1 MKKANLLAPLFGLA
15 LMATASVYADPDPNF
30 HIYLAFGQSNMEGQG
45 TIEEKDKTVD
55 PRFQMLSTIDNF
67 NGRKLGTWN
76 DAIPPLANKHG
87 GLGPTDYFGRTLV
100 EKLDPQIKVGV
111 VVVAIA
117 GCSIVAF
124 DSPLDQGY
132 MSTQAGWFK
141 DIVKDYG
148 DDPYQRLVE
157 MAKKAKEDGVIKGI
171 IFHQGETDEGDGDWP
186 GKVKKVY
193 DRLVKDIGLD
203 ENIPFFAGEVPYEGS
218 SKGTNNNIRKL
229 PQQSKNFYIVSAEGL
244 NDLDMMRIHFSSQG
258 YRDFGKR
265 YAEKVME
272 VLGDKLNP
280 VATSTPESSSAEPA
294 ASSSSGTPASSGDA
308 NSSSSAGPAD
318 GSSSSAQSPE
328 SSAPAEESSSSEG
341 SDAVR
346 AVQAKGVSIGK
357 MVVSQ
362 NAIVVPVNL
371 ARASRVNVSVYSVLG
386 KQVMSMDAM
395 FSAGENT
402 VNLDASKLPV
412 GNYLVSV
419 QAGSAR
425 STARIDIAR

>member
-1 MKKANLLAPLFGLA
+1 MKKVNLLGPLFGFA
-15 LMATASVYADPDPNF
+15 LMAAASVYADPDPNF

-45 TIEEKDKTVD
+45 TIETQDKTVD

-67 NGRKLGTWN
+67 NGRALGTWN
-76 DAIPPLANKHG
+76 EAIPPLANKHG

-100 EKLDPQIKVGV
+100 EKLDPQIRVGV

-124 DSPLDQGY
+124 DSPMDQGY
-132 MSTQAGWFK
+132 LNDQAGWFK

-148 DDPYQRLVE
+148 GDPYKRLVD

-193 DRLVKDIGLD
+193 DRLVKDVGLEED
-203 ENIPFFAGEVPYEGS
+203 IPFFAGEVPYQGS

-229 PQQSKNFYIVSAEGL
+229 PDQSKNFYLVSAEGL

-272 VLGDKLNP
+272 VLGDKLKP
-280 VATSTPESSSAEPA
+280 VAASTPESSDSP
-294 ASSSSGTPASSGDA
+294 ASSSSEASASSGA
-308 NSSSSAGPAD
+308 ESSSSAGPAD

-328 SSAPAEESSSSEG
+328 SSAVADATSSSEG
-341 SDAVR
+341 SEAIR
-346 AVQAKGVSIGK
+346 AVQAKGVAIGR
-357 MVVSQ
+357 
-362 NAIVVPVNL
+362 AIVSERAIQVPVNL
-371 ARASRVNVSVYSVLG
+371 DRASRVNVSVYSVLG

-402 VNLDASKLPV
+402 VNLESSKLPV
-412 GNYLVSV
+412 GNYLISV

-425 STARIDIAR
+425 SAVRIDIAR

>member
-1 MKKANLLAPLFGLA
+1 MKRMNLMGPLFGLA
-15 LMATASVYADPDPNF
+15 LAVSVFAAPDPNF

-45 TIEEKDKTVD
+45 TIESQDKTVD

-67 NGRKLGTWN
+67 NGRALGTWN

-124 DSPLDQGY
+124 DSPIDKSYLNQ
-132 MSTQAGWFK
+132 QADWFK

-148 DDPYQRLVE
+148 DDPYKRLVD

-171 IFHQGETDEGDGDWP
+171 IFHQGETDEGDSDWP
-186 GKVKKVY
+186 NKVKKVY
-193 DRLVKDIGLD
+193 DRLVSDIGLD
-203 ENIPFFAGEVPYEGS
+203 EDIPFFAGEVPYEGS

-229 PQQSKNFYIVSAEGL
+229 PNQSKNFYLVSAEGL
-244 NDLDMMRIHFSSQG
+244 NDLDFMRIHFSSQG

-280 VATSTPESSSAEPA
+280 VTTTP
-294 ASSSSGTPASSGDA
+294 SSSSVEE
-308 NSSSSAGPAD
+308 SSSSAV
-318 GSSSSAQSPE
+318 SPE
-328 SSAPAEESSSSEG
+328 SSASTMPSSSSSEVG
-341 SDAVR
+341 PASSTIAIDIVT
-346 AVQAKGVSIGK
+346 GVSSRIGK
-357 MVVSQ
+357 AVV
-362 NAIVVPVNL
+362 NAGRVTVPVRLNGGK
-371 ARASRVNVSVYSVLG
+371 AVAKVYSMLG
-386 KQVMSMDAM
+386 KEVLD
-395 FSAGENT
+395 FSHAYDGTSLGFN
-402 VNLDASKLPV
+402 ASSLPQ
-412 GNYLVSV
+412 GNYMLSV
-419 QAGSAR
+419 QVGSEH
-425 STARIDIAR
+425 SVQKVLVK

>member
-1 MKKANLLAPLFGLA
+1 MKVSRVVSLFFSLGLA
-15 LMATASVYADPDPNF
+15 VSAFAAPDPNF

-45 TIEEKDKTVD
+45 TIESQDKTVD

-111 VVVAIA
+111 VVVAVA
-117 GCSIVAF
+117 GCSIVLF
-124 DSPLDQGY
+124 DPPVSQSY
-132 MSTQAGWFK
+132 WNQQAGWFM

-148 DDPYQRLVE
+148 DDPYQRLVD

-171 IFHQGETDEGDGDWP
+171 IFHQGETDEGDSDWP
-186 GKVKKVY
+186 NKVKKVY

-203 ENIPFFAGEVPYEGS
+203 ANIPFFAGEVPYQGS

-229 PQQSKNFYIVSAEGL
+229 PQQSKNFYLVSAEGL

-272 VLGDKLNP
+272 VLGDDLKP
-280 VATSTPESSSAEPA
+280 VTTTPSSSSEAPASSSEAAPNSSAAESSSSVSGGD
-294 ASSSSGTPASSGDA
+294 ASSSSTAGIIIIGNAAPSMSVGRVSFAGDFV
-308 NSSSSAGPAD
+308 N
-318 GSSSSAQSPE
+318 
-328 SSAPAEESSSSEG
+328 
-341 SDAVR
+341 
-346 AVQAKGVSIGK
+346 
-357 MVVSQ
+357 
-362 NAIVVPVNL
+362 VPLSL
-371 ARASRVNVSVYSVLG
+371 ARAGVVNIRLYSVLG
-386 KQVMSMDAM
+386 NEVVNVNRVMSTGTGNVLI
-395 FSAGENT
+395 SKEN
-402 VNLDASKLPV
+402 VPSGV
-412 GNYLVSV
+412 YMMSV
-419 QAGSAR
+419 QMGSSR
-425 STARIDIAR
+425 ITKRIDLR

>member
-1 MKKANLLAPLFGLA
+1 MKVSRMVSLLCGVGLA
-15 LMATASVYADPDPNF
+15 CSSVFAAPAPNPNF

-45 TIEEKDKTVD
+45 TIESQDKTVD

-100 EKLDPQIKVGV
+100 KELDPQIKVGV

-124 DSPLDQGY
+124 DSPLDQSY

-148 DDPYQRLVE
+148 DDPYQRLVD

-171 IFHQGETDEGDGDWP
+171 IFHQGETDEGDSDWP
-186 GKVKKVY
+186 NKVKKVY

-203 ENIPFFAGEVPYEGS
+203 ENIPFFAGEVPYQGS
-218 SKGTNNNIRKL
+218 SKGTNNNIRQL
-229 PQQSKNFYIVSAEGL
+229 PSKSKNFYLVSAEGL

-272 VLGDKLNP
+272 VLGDDLKP
-280 VATSTPESSSAEPA
+280 VSTTP
-294 ASSSSGTPASSGDA
+294 SSSSETISTSSETV
-308 NSSSSAGPAD
+308 SSSSAAPASSATEP
-318 GSSSSAQSPE
+318 GSSATE
-328 SSAPAEESSSSEG
+328 
-341 SDAVR
+341 
-346 AVQAKGVSIGK
+346 
-357 MVVSQ
+357 
-362 NAIVVPVNL
+362 AIATPNISRSLSVGNVFSNGNMLQIPL
-371 ARASRVNVSVYSVLG
+371 TIARAGVVNIRLYSVLG
-386 KQVMSMDAM
+386 NEVANVYDLMY
-395 FSAGENT
+395 AG
-402 VNLDASKLPV
+402 SKNISISKKNIPAGIYML
-412 GNYLVSV
+412 SV
-419 QAGSAR
+419 QTGP
-425 STARIDIAR
+425 ARITKQIDLSR

>member
-1 MKKANLLAPLFGLA
+1 MKKVNLLAPLFGFA
-15 LMATASVYADPDPNF
+15 FMAAASVYADPDPNF

-45 TIEEKDKTVD
+45 TIESQDKTVD
-55 PRFQMLSTIDNF
+55 PRFQMLSAIDDF
-67 NGRKLGTWN
+67 NGRALGTWN

-100 EKLDPQIKVGV
+100 EKLDPQIRVGV

-124 DSPLDQGY
+124 DSPMDQGY
-132 MSTQAGWFK
+132 LNDQAGWFK

-148 DDPYQRLVE
+148 GDPYKRLVD

-171 IFHQGETDEGDGDWP
+171 IFHQGETDEGDSDWP
-186 GKVKKVY
+186 NKVKKVY
-193 DRLVKDIGLD
+193 DRLVTDIGLD
-203 ENIPFFAGEVPYEGS
+203 ADIPFFAGEVPYQGS

-229 PQQSKNFYIVSAEGL
+229 PEKSKNFYLVSAEGL

-272 VLGDKLNP
+272 VLGDKLKP
-280 VATSTPESSSAEPA
+280 VATSTPESSSAETLT
-294 ASSSSGTPASSGDA
+294 SSSSDAPASSGA
-308 NSSSSAGPAD
+308 ESSSSVGPAD
-318 GSSSSAQSPE
+318 GSSSSAKSPE
-328 SSAPAEESSSSEG
+328 SSAPAEATSSSEG
-341 SDAVR
+341 SDAIR

-362 NAIVVPVNL
+362 NVIVVPVNL
-371 ARASRVNVSVYSVLG
+371 DRASRVNVSVYSVLG

-402 VNLDASKLPV
+402 VNFDASKLPV
-412 GNYLVSV
+412 GNYLISV
-419 QAGSAR
+419 QASSAR

>member
-1 MKKANLLAPLFGLA
+1 MMKVSRVVSLFFSLGLA
-15 LMATASVYADPDPNF
+15 VSAFAAPDPNF

-45 TIEEKDKTVD
+45 TIESQDKTVD

-100 EKLDPQIKVGV
+100 KELDPQIKVGV

-124 DSPLDQGY
+124 DSPLDDGY

-148 DDPYQRLVE
+148 GDPYKRLVE

-186 GKVKKVY
+186 NKVKKVY

-203 ENIPFFAGEVPYEGS
+203 ANIPFFAGEVPYQGS

-229 PQQSKNFYIVSAEGL
+229 PQQSKNFYLVSAEGL

-272 VLGDKLNP
+272 VLGDDLKP
-280 VATSTPESSSAEPA
+280 VTTTPSSSSEAPASSSEAAPNSSAAESSSSVSGGD
-294 ASSSSGTPASSGDA
+294 ASSSSTAGIIIIGNAAPSMSVGRVSFAGDFV
-308 NSSSSAGPAD
+308 N
-318 GSSSSAQSPE
+318 
-328 SSAPAEESSSSEG
+328 
-341 SDAVR
+341 
-346 AVQAKGVSIGK
+346 
-357 MVVSQ
+357 
-362 NAIVVPVNL
+362 VPLSL
-371 ARASRVNVSVYSVLG
+371 ARAGVVNIRLYSVLG
-386 KQVMSMDAM
+386 NEVVNVNRVMSTGTGNVLI
-395 FSAGENT
+395 SKEN
-402 VNLDASKLPV
+402 VPSGV
-412 GNYLVSV
+412 YMMSV
-419 QAGSAR
+419 QMGSSR
-425 STARIDIAR
+425 ITKRIDLR

>member
-1 MKKANLLAPLFGLA
+1 MKKVNLLGPLFGFA
-15 LMATASVYADPDPNF
+15 LMAAASVYADPDPNF

-45 TIEEKDKTVD
+45 TIESQDKTVN

-76 DAIPPLANKHG
+76 EAIPPLANKHG

-100 EKLDPQIKVGV
+100 EKLDPQIRVGV

-124 DSPLDQGY
+124 DSPMDQGY
-132 MSTQAGWFK
+132 LNDQAGWFK

-148 DDPYQRLVE
+148 GDPYKRLVD

-171 IFHQGETDEGDGDWP
+171 IFHQGETDEGDSDWP
-186 GKVKKVY
+186 NKVKKVY
-193 DRLVKDIGLD
+193 DRLVKDVGLD
-203 ENIPFFAGEVPYEGS
+203 ENIPFFAGEVPYQGS

-229 PQQSKNFYIVSAEGL
+229 PNVSKNFYLVSAEGL

-272 VLGDKLNP
+272 VLGDKLKP
-280 VATSTPESSSAEPA
+280 VATTTPESSSAEPA
-294 ASSSSGTPASSGDA
+294 ASSSSGTPASFGA
-308 NSSSSAGPAD
+308 ENSSSSAGPAD
-318 GSSSSAQSPE
+318 GSSSSAVASAGSSSDSQGSS
-328 SSAPAEESSSSEG
+328 SSAPEAI
-341 SDAVR
+341 R
-346 AVQAKGVSIGK
+346 AVQAKGVAIGK

-371 ARASRVNVSVYSVLG
+371 DRASRVNVSVYSVLG

-402 VNLDASKLPV
+402 VNLETSKLPV

>member
-1 MKKANLLAPLFGLA
+1 MKKLNLLGPLFGLA

-111 VVVAIA
+111 VVVAVA
-117 GCSIVAF
+117 GCSIVLF
-124 DSPLDQGY
+124 DPPVSQSY
-132 MSTQAGWFK
+132 WSQQAGWFM

-148 DDPYQRLVE
+148 DDPYQRLVD

-171 IFHQGETDEGDGDWP
+171 IFHQGETDEGDSDWP
-186 GKVKKVY
+186 NKVKKVY
-193 DRLVKDIGLD
+193 DRLVKDVGLD
-203 ENIPFFAGEVPYEGS
+203 ENIPFFAGEVPYQGS

-229 PQQSKNFYIVSAEGL
+229 PNVSKNFYLVSAEGL

-272 VLGDKLNP
+272 VLGDKLKP
-280 VATSTPESSSAEPA
+280 VATSTPESSSDGPA
-294 ASSSSGTPASSGDA
+294 ASSSSGTPASSGA
-308 NSSSSAGPAD
+308 ESSSSAGPAD
-318 GSSSSAQSPE
+318 GSSSSAVA
-328 SSAPAEESSSSEG
+328 SAGSSSVGPGSSGG
-341 SDAVR
+341 SDAIR

-357 MVVSQ
+357 MAVSQ

-386 KQVMSMDAM
+386 KLVMGMDAM

-402 VNLDASKLPV
+402 VNLEASKLPV
-412 GNYLVSV
+412 GNYVISV

>member
-1 MKKANLLAPLFGLA
+1 MVSLLCGVGLA
-15 LMATASVYADPDPNF
+15 CSSVFAAPDPNF

-45 TIEEKDKTVD
+45 TIESQDKTVD

-100 EKLDPQIKVGV
+100 KELDPQIKVGV

-124 DSPLDQGY
+124 DSPLDQSY

-148 DDPYQRLVE
+148 NDPYQRLVE

-171 IFHQGETDEGDGDWP
+171 IFHQGETDEGDSDWP
-186 GKVKKVY
+186 NKVKKVY

-203 ENIPFFAGEVPYEGS
+203 ENIPFFAGEVPYQGS

-229 PQQSKNFYIVSAEGL
+229 PSKSKNFYLVSAEGL

-272 VLGDKLNP
+272 VLGDDLKP
-280 VATSTPESSSAEPA
+280 VSTTPSSSSEAVSSSSEVASSSSAAPTSSATAPSSSAE
-294 ASSSSGTPASSGDA
+294 TDA
-308 NSSSSAGPAD
+308 IATANTSRYLSVGNILSD
-318 GSSSSAQSPE
+318 GNTLQIPLT
-328 SSAPAEESSSSEG
+328 
-341 SDAVR
+341 
-346 AVQAKGVSIGK
+346 I
-357 MVVSQ
+357 
-362 NAIVVPVNL
+362 
-371 ARASRVNVSVYSVLG
+371 ARAGVVNIRLYSVLG
-386 KQVMSMDAM
+386 YEIANIYDLMY
-395 FSAGENT
+395 AG
-402 VNLDASKLPV
+402 SKNISISKKNIPAGIYML
-412 GNYLVSV
+412 SV
-419 QAGSAR
+419 QTGPS
-425 STARIDIAR
+425 RITKQIDLSR

>member
-1 MKKANLLAPLFGLA
+1 MMKVSRVVSLFFSLGLA
-15 LMATASVYADPDPNF
+15 VSAYAAPDPNF

-45 TIEEKDKTVD
+45 TIESQDKTVD

-124 DSPLDQGY
+124 DSPLDDGY

-148 DDPYQRLVE
+148 DDPYQRLVD

-171 IFHQGETDEGDGDWP
+171 IFHQGETDEGDSDWP
-186 GKVKKVY
+186 NKVKKVY
-193 DRLVKDIGLD
+193 DRLVKDVGLD
-203 ENIPFFAGEVPYEGS
+203 ANIPFFAGEVPYQGS

-229 PQQSKNFYIVSAEGL
+229 PNVSKNFYLVSAEGL

-272 VLGDKLNP
+272 VLGDDLKP
-280 VATSTPESSSAEPA
+280 VTTTPSSSSEAPASSSEAAPNSSAAESSSSVSGGD
-294 ASSSSGTPASSGDA
+294 ASSSSTAGIIIIGNAAPSMSVGRVSFAGDFV
-308 NSSSSAGPAD
+308 N
-318 GSSSSAQSPE
+318 
-328 SSAPAEESSSSEG
+328 
-341 SDAVR
+341 
-346 AVQAKGVSIGK
+346 
-357 MVVSQ
+357 
-362 NAIVVPVNL
+362 VPLSL
-371 ARASRVNVSVYSVLG
+371 ARAGVVNIRLYSVLG
-386 KQVMSMDAM
+386 NEVVNVNRVMSTGTGNILI
-395 FSAGENT
+395 SKEN
-402 VNLDASKLPV
+402 VPSGV
-412 GNYLVSV
+412 YMMSV
-419 QAGSAR
+419 QMGSSR
-425 STARIDIAR
+425 ITKRIDLR

>member
-1 MKKANLLAPLFGLA
+1 MKKVNLLGSLFGFA
-15 LMATASVYADPDPNF
+15 LMAASSVYADPDPNF

-45 TIEEKDKTVD
+45 TIESQDKTVD
-55 PRFQMLSTIDNF
+55 PRFQMLSAIDDF
-67 NGRKLGTWN
+67 NGRALGTWN

-100 EKLDPQIKVGV
+100 EKLDPQIRVGV

-124 DSPLDQGY
+124 DSPMDQGY
-132 MSTQAGWFK
+132 LNDQAGWFK

-148 DDPYQRLVE
+148 GDPYKRLVD

-171 IFHQGETDEGDGDWP
+171 IFHQGETDEGDSDWP

-193 DRLVKDIGLD
+193 DRLVTDIGLD
-203 ENIPFFAGEVPYEGS
+203 ADIPFFAGEVPYQGS

-229 PQQSKNFYIVSAEGL
+229 PEKSKNFYLVSAEGL

-280 VATSTPESSSAEPA
+280 VATSTPESSSAETP
-294 ASSSSGTPASSGDA
+294 ASSSSDAPASSDSG
-308 NSSSSAGPAD
+308 SSSSAGPAD
-318 GSSSSAQSPE
+318 GSSSSAKSPE
-328 SSAPAEESSSSEG
+328 SSAEATSSSEG
-341 SDAVR
+341 SDAIR
-346 AVQAKGVSIGK
+346 AVQAKGVSIGRA
-357 MVVSQ
+357 VVSDR
-362 NAIVVPVNL
+362 AIQVPVNL
-371 ARASRVNVSVYSVLG
+371 DRASRVNVAVYSVLG

-402 VNLDASKLPV
+402 VNLETSKLPV
-412 GNYLVSV
+412 GNYLISV

>member
-1 MKKANLLAPLFGLA
+1 MMKVSRVVSLFFSLGLA
-15 LMATASVYADPDPNF
+15 VSAFAAPDPNF

-45 TIEEKDKTVD
+45 TIESQDKTVD

-100 EKLDPQIKVGV
+100 KELDPQIKVGV

-124 DSPLDQGY
+124 DSPLDDGY

-148 DDPYQRLVE
+148 GDPYKRLVE

-171 IFHQGETDEGDGDWP
+171 IFHQGETDEGDSDWP
-186 GKVKKVY
+186 NKVKKVY

-203 ENIPFFAGEVPYEGS
+203 ANIPFFAGEVPYQGS

-229 PQQSKNFYIVSAEGL
+229 PQQSKNFYLVSAEGL

-272 VLGDKLNP
+272 VLGDDLKP
-280 VATSTPESSSAEPA
+280 VTTTPSSSSEAPASSSEAAPNSSAAESSSSVSGGD
-294 ASSSSGTPASSGDA
+294 ASSSSTAGIIIIGNAAPSMSVGRVSFAGDFV
-308 NSSSSAGPAD
+308 N
-318 GSSSSAQSPE
+318 
-328 SSAPAEESSSSEG
+328 
-341 SDAVR
+341 
-346 AVQAKGVSIGK
+346 
-357 MVVSQ
+357 
-362 NAIVVPVNL
+362 VPLSL
-371 ARASRVNVSVYSVLG
+371 ARAGVVNIRLYSVLG
-386 KQVMSMDAM
+386 NEVVNVNRVMSTGTGNVLI
-395 FSAGENT
+395 SKEN
-402 VNLDASKLPV
+402 VPSGV
-412 GNYLVSV
+412 YMMSV
-419 QAGSAR
+419 QMGSSR
-425 STARIDIAR
+425 ITKRIDLR

>member
-1 MKKANLLAPLFGLA
+1 MKVSHFVSLFFGLGLA
-15 LMATASVYADPDPNF
+15 VSSIFAAPDPNF

-45 TIEEKDKTVD
+45 TIESQDKTVD

-124 DSPLDQGY
+124 DSPLDDGY
-132 MSTQAGWFK
+132 MATQAGWFK

-148 DDPYQRLVE
+148 GDPYKRLVE

-171 IFHQGETDEGDGDWP
+171 IFHQGETDEGDSDWP
-186 GKVKKVY
+186 NKVKKVY

-203 ENIPFFAGEVPYEGS
+203 ENIPFFAGEVPYNGS
-218 SKGTNNNIRKL
+218 SKGTNNNIRQL
-229 PQQSKNFYIVSAEGL
+229 PNKSKNFYLVSAEGL

-272 VLGDKLNP
+272 VLGDALKP
-280 VATSTPESSSAEPA
+280 VVTIPSSSSEAPASSSAAAPA
-294 ASSSSGTPASSGDA
+294 SSESVASSSSRSHHRSSDSHNLG
-308 NSSSSAGPAD
+308 SSATEGVVIPNATHALSVGKIVFD
-318 GSSSSAQSPE
+318 GNMLQVPLTVA
-328 SSAPAEESSSSEG
+328 
-341 SDAVR
+341 R
-346 AVQAKGVSIGK
+346 TGV
-357 MVVSQ
+357 
-362 NAIVVPVNL
+362 
-371 ARASRVNVSVYSVLG
+371 VNVRIYSVLG
-386 KQVMSMDAM
+386 NEVANIADVV
-395 FSAGENT
+395 NT
-402 VNLDASKLPV
+402 GTN
-412 GNYLVSV
+412 SV
-419 QAGSAR
+419 QISRKNIPSGIYMLSVQVGS
-425 STARIDIAR
+425 SHVTKRIDLSR

>member
-1 MKKANLLAPLFGLA
+1 MKKMNLMGPLFGLA
-15 LMATASVYADPDPNF
+15 LAVSAFAAPDPNF

-45 TIEEKDKTVD
+45 TIEEQDKTVD

-124 DSPLDQGY
+124 DSPIDKSYLNQ
-132 MSTQAGWFK
+132 QAGWFK

-148 DDPYQRLVE
+148 DDPYQRLVD

-171 IFHQGETDEGDGDWP
+171 IFHQGETDEGDSDWP
-186 GKVKKVY
+186 NKVKKVY

-203 ENIPFFAGEVPYEGS
+203 ENIPFFAGEVPYQGS
-218 SKGTNNNIRKL
+218 SKGTNNNIRQL
-229 PQQSKNFYIVSAEGL
+229 PNKSKNFYLVSAEGL

-272 VLGDKLNP
+272 VLGDDLNP
-280 VATSTPESSSAEPA
+280 VTTTP
-294 ASSSSGTPASSGDA
+294 SSSSV
-308 NSSSSAGPAD
+308 
-318 GSSSSAQSPE
+318 
-328 SSAPAEESSSSEG
+328 EESSSSEASPESSSSVVAPG
-341 SDAVR
+341 SSTDAV
-346 AVQAKGVSIGK
+346 GIVSAAGSVIGK
-357 MVVSQ
+357 AVVHAGRVS
-362 NAIVVPVNL
+362 VPVKVDG
-371 ARASRVNVSVYSVLG
+371 AAISAKVFSMQGKAVL
-386 KQVMSMDAM
+386 D
-395 FSAGENT
+395 FSKSYVGGALGFDT
-402 VNLDASKLPV
+402 AKLPA
-412 GNYLVSV
+412 GSYMLSV
-419 QAGSAR
+419 QVGSER
-425 STARIDIAR
+425 SVQKVQIK

>member
-1 MKKANLLAPLFGLA
+1 MKVSRMVSLLCGVGLA
-15 LMATASVYADPDPNF
+15 CSSVFAAPDPNF

-45 TIEEKDKTVD
+45 TIESQDKTVD

-100 EKLDPQIKVGV
+100 KELDPQIKVGV

-124 DSPLDQGY
+124 DSPLDQSY

-148 DDPYQRLVE
+148 NDPYQRLVE

-171 IFHQGETDEGDGDWP
+171 IFHQGETDEGDSDWP
-186 GKVKKVY
+186 NKVKKVY

-203 ENIPFFAGEVPYEGS
+203 ENIPFFAGEVPYQGS

-229 PQQSKNFYIVSAEGL
+229 PSKSKNFYLVSAEGL

-272 VLGDKLNP
+272 VLGDDLKP
-280 VATSTPESSSAEPA
+280 VSTTPSSSSEAVSSSSEVASSSSAAPTSSATAPSSSAE
-294 ASSSSGTPASSGDA
+294 TDA
-308 NSSSSAGPAD
+308 IATANTSRYLSVGNILSD
-318 GSSSSAQSPE
+318 GNPLQIPLT
-328 SSAPAEESSSSEG
+328 
-341 SDAVR
+341 
-346 AVQAKGVSIGK
+346 I
-357 MVVSQ
+357 
-362 NAIVVPVNL
+362 
-371 ARASRVNVSVYSVLG
+371 ARAGVVNIRLYSVLG
-386 KQVMSMDAM
+386 YEIANIYDLMY
-395 FSAGENT
+395 AG
-402 VNLDASKLPV
+402 SKNISISKKNIPAGIYML
-412 GNYLVSV
+412 SV
-419 QAGSAR
+419 QTGPS
-425 STARIDIAR
+425 RITKQIDLSR

>member
-1 MKKANLLAPLFGLA
+1 MMKVSRVVSLFFSLGLA
-15 LMATASVYADPDPNF
+15 VSAFAAPDPNF

-45 TIEEKDKTVD
+45 TIEAQDKTVD

-100 EKLDPQIKVGV
+100 EKLDSQIKVGV

-132 MSTQAGWFK
+132 MSTQASWFK

-171 IFHQGETDEGDGDWP
+171 IFHQGETDEGDSDWP
-186 GKVKKVY
+186 NKVKKVY

-203 ENIPFFAGEVPYEGS
+203 ENIPFFAGEVPYQGS

-229 PQQSKNFYIVSAEGL
+229 PQQSKNFYLVSAEGL

-272 VLGDKLNP
+272 VLGDDLKP
-280 VATSTPESSSAEPA
+280 VSTTPSSSSEAP
-294 ASSSSGTPASSGDA
+294 ASSSEAAP
-308 NSSSSAGPAD
+308 NSSAA
-318 GSSSSAQSPE
+318 
-328 SSAPAEESSSSEG
+328 ESSSSTT
-341 SDAVR
+341 
-346 AVQAKGVSIGK
+346 GVIIIGNAAPSLS
-357 MVVSQ
+357 VGRVSFAGDFV
-362 NAIVVPVNL
+362 NVPLSL
-371 ARASRVNVSVYSVLG
+371 ARAGVVNVRLYSVLG
-386 KQVMSMDAM
+386 NEVVNANRVMN
-395 FSAGENT
+395 AGTGNVLISKEN
-402 VNLDASKLPV
+402 VPSGV
-412 GNYLVSV
+412 YMMSV
-419 QAGSAR
+419 QIGSSR
-425 STARIDIAR
+425 ITKRIDLR

>member
-1 MKKANLLAPLFGLA
+1 MKKVNLLGPLFGFA
-15 LMATASVYADPDPNF
+15 LMAASSVYADPDPNF

-45 TIEEKDKTVD
+45 TIESQDKTVD
-55 PRFQMLSTIDNF
+55 PRFQMLSAIDDF
-67 NGRKLGTWN
+67 NGRALGTWN

-100 EKLDPQIKVGV
+100 EKLDPQIRVGV

-124 DSPLDQGY
+124 DSPMDQDY
-132 MSTQAGWFK
+132 LKDQADWFK

-148 DDPYQRLVE
+148 GDPYQRLVD

-203 ENIPFFAGEVPYEGS
+203 ENIPFFAGEVPYQGS

-229 PQQSKNFYIVSAEGL
+229 PDQSKNFYLVSAEGL
-244 NDLDMMRIHFSSQG
+244 NDLDFMRIHFSSQG

-280 VATSTPESSSAEPA
+280 VATSTPESSDSP
-294 ASSSSGTPASSGDA
+294 ASSSNDAPASSGDA

-328 SSAPAEESSSSEG
+328 SSAVADASSSSEG
-341 SDAVR
+341 SEAIR
-346 AVQAKGVSIGK
+346 AVQAKGVSIGR
-357 MVVSQ
+357 
-362 NAIVVPVNL
+362 AIVSDRAIQVPVNL
-371 ARASRVNVSVYSVLG
+371 DRASRVNVSVYSVLG
-386 KQVMSMDAM
+386 KQVMSMDVM

-402 VNLDASKLPV
+402 MNFDASKLPV

-425 STARIDIAR
+425 STVRIDIAR

>member
-1 MKKANLLAPLFGLA
+1 MMKVSRVVSLFFSLGLA
-15 LMATASVYADPDPNF
+15 VSAFAAPDPNF

-45 TIEEKDKTVD
+45 TIEAQDKTVD

-171 IFHQGETDEGDGDWP
+171 IFHQGETDEGDSDWP
-186 GKVKKVY
+186 NKVKKVY
-193 DRLVKDIGLD
+193 DRLVKDVGLD
-203 ENIPFFAGEVPYEGS
+203 ANIPFFAGEVPYQGS

-229 PQQSKNFYIVSAEGL
+229 PNVSKNFYLVSAEGL

-272 VLGDKLNP
+272 VLGDDLKP
-280 VATSTPESSSAEPA
+280 VTTTPSSSSEAPASSSEAAPNSSAAESSSSVSGGD
-294 ASSSSGTPASSGDA
+294 ASSSST
-308 NSSSSAGPAD
+308 AGIIIIGNA
-318 GSSSSAQSPE
+318 
-328 SSAPAEESSSSEG
+328 APALNVG
-341 SDAVR
+341 R
-346 AVQAKGVSIGK
+346 VSFAGDF
-357 MVVSQ
+357 V
-362 NAIVVPVNL
+362 NVPLSL
-371 ARASRVNVSVYSVLG
+371 ARAGVVNIRLYSVLG
-386 KQVMSMDAM
+386 NEVVNVNRVMSTGTGNVLI
-395 FSAGENT
+395 SKEN
-402 VNLDASKLPV
+402 VPSGV
-412 GNYLVSV
+412 YMMSV
-419 QAGSAR
+419 QMESSR
-425 STARIDIAR
+425 ITKRIDLK

>member
-1 MKKANLLAPLFGLA
+1 MKVSRVVSLFFSLGLA
-15 LMATASVYADPDPNF
+15 VSAFAAPDPNF

-45 TIEEKDKTVD
+45 TIESQDKTVD

-124 DSPLDQGY
+124 DSPLDDGY

-148 DDPYQRLVE
+148 GDPYKRLVE

-171 IFHQGETDEGDGDWP
+171 IFHQGETDEGDSDWP
-186 GKVKKVY
+186 NKVKKVY

-203 ENIPFFAGEVPYEGS
+203 ANIPFFAGEVPYQGS

-229 PQQSKNFYIVSAEGL
+229 PQQSKNFYLVSAEGL

-272 VLGDKLNP
+272 VLGDDLKP
-280 VATSTPESSSAEPA
+280 VTTTPSSSSEAPASSSEAAPNSSAAESSSSVSGGD
-294 ASSSSGTPASSGDA
+294 ASSSSTAGIIIIGNAAPSMSVGRVSFAGDFV
-308 NSSSSAGPAD
+308 N
-318 GSSSSAQSPE
+318 
-328 SSAPAEESSSSEG
+328 
-341 SDAVR
+341 
-346 AVQAKGVSIGK
+346 
-357 MVVSQ
+357 
-362 NAIVVPVNL
+362 VPLSL
-371 ARASRVNVSVYSVLG
+371 ARAGVVNIRLYSVLG
-386 KQVMSMDAM
+386 NEVVNVNRVMSTGTGYVLI
-395 FSAGENT
+395 SKEN
-402 VNLDASKLPV
+402 VPSGV
-412 GNYLVSV
+412 YMMSV
-419 QAGSAR
+419 QMGSSR
-425 STARIDIAR
+425 ITKRIDLR

>member
-1 MKKANLLAPLFGLA
+1 MKKMSLMGPLFGLA
-15 LMATASVYADPDPNF
+15 LMATASAFAEPDPNF

-45 TIEEKDKTVD
+45 TIESQDKTVD

-67 NGRKLGTWN
+67 KGRKLGTWN
-76 DAIPPLANKHG
+76 DAIPPLANNHG

-141 DIVKDYG
+141 DIVNDYG
-148 DDPYQRLVE
+148 GDPYQRLVD

-171 IFHQGETDEGDGDWP
+171 IFHQGETDEGDSEWP

-193 DRLVKDIGLD
+193 DRLVRDIGLD
-203 ENIPFFAGEVPYEGS
+203 ENIPFFAGEVPYQGS

-229 PQQSKNFYIVSAEGL
+229 PQQSKNFYLVSAEGL

-272 VLGDKLNP
+272 ILGDDLKP
-280 VATSTPESSSAEPA
+280 VTTTP
-294 ASSSSGTPASSGDA
+294 SSSSV
-308 NSSSSAGPAD
+308 
-318 GSSSSAQSPE
+318 
-328 SSAPAEESSSSEG
+328 EESSSSESVPESSSSVVGPASSTEAIGTVSAAG
-341 SDAVR
+341 SVIGKAVLNAGR
-346 AVQAKGVSIGK
+346 VSIPVKLSGSAVSARVFSMQGK
-357 MVVSQ
+357 MLLDFS
-362 NAIVVPVNL
+362 N
-371 ARASRVNVSVYSVLG
+371 SY
-386 KQVMSMDAM
+386 
-395 FSAGENT
+395 SAGE
-402 VNLDASKLPV
+402 LGFDASRLPQ
-412 GNYLVSV
+412 GIYMLSV
-419 QAGSAR
+419 QVGSVR
-425 STARIDIAR
+425 SIQKVQVK

>member
-1 MKKANLLAPLFGLA
+1 MKKVNLLGPLFGFA
-15 LMATASVYADPDPNF
+15 LMAAASVYADPDPNF

-45 TIEEKDKTVD
+45 TIESQDKTVD

-76 DAIPPLANKHG
+76 EAIPPLANKHG

-111 VVVAIA
+111 VVVAVA
-117 GCSIVAF
+117 GCSIVLF
-124 DSPLDQGY
+124 DPPVSQSY
-132 MSTQAGWFK
+132 WSQQAGWFM

-148 DDPYQRLVE
+148 DDPYQRLVD

-171 IFHQGETDEGDGDWP
+171 IFHQGETDEGDSDWP
-186 GKVKKVY
+186 NKVKKVY
-193 DRLVKDIGLD
+193 DRLVKDVGLD
-203 ENIPFFAGEVPYEGS
+203 ENIPFFAGEVPYQGS

-229 PQQSKNFYIVSAEGL
+229 PNVSKNFYLVSAEGL

-272 VLGDKLNP
+272 VLGDKLKP
-280 VATSTPESSSAEPA
+280 VATSTPESSSDGPA
-294 ASSSSGTPASSGDA
+294 ASSSSGTPASSGA
-308 NSSSSAGPAD
+308 ESSSSAGPAE
-318 GSSSSAQSPE
+318 GSSSSAVA
-328 SSAPAEESSSSEG
+328 SAGSSSVGPGSSGG
-341 SDAVR
+341 SDAIRV
-346 AVQAKGVSIGK
+346 VQAKGVSIGK
-357 MVVSQ
+357 MAVSQ

-386 KQVMSMDAM
+386 KQVMGMDAM

-402 VNLDASKLPV
+402 VNLEASKLPV
-412 GNYLVSV
+412 GNYVISV
-419 QAGSAR
+419 QAGSTR

>member
-1 MKKANLLAPLFGLA
+1 MVSAAFA
-15 LMATASVYADPDPNF
+15 APDPNF

-45 TIEEKDKTVD
+45 AIEEQDKTVD

-141 DIVKDYG
+141 DIVNDYG
-148 DDPYQRLVE
+148 GDPYQRLVD

-171 IFHQGETDEGDGDWP
+171 IFHQGETDEGDSDWP

-193 DRLVKDIGLD
+193 DRLVRDIGLD
-203 ENIPFFAGEVPYEGS
+203 ENIPFFAGEVPYQGS

-229 PQQSKNFYIVSAEGL
+229 PQQSKNFYLVSAEGL

-265 YAEKVME
+265 YAEKVIE
-272 VLGDKLNP
+272 VLGDQLDP
-280 VATSTPESSSAEPA
+280 VVESSSSAEPESSSAVE
-294 ASSSSGTPASSGDA
+294 
-308 NSSSSAGPAD
+308 SSSSAVT
-318 GSSSSAQSPE
+318 PE
-328 SSAPAEESSSSEG
+328 SSATVVPPSSSSEVG
-341 SDAVR
+341 PASSTTAIDIVTGISSR
-346 AVQAKGVSIGK
+346 IGK
-357 MVVSQ
+357 ASVNAGRVS
-362 NAIVVPVNL
+362 VPVQ
-371 ARASRVNVSVYSVLG
+371 VNGTKVVAKVYSMLG
-386 KQVMSMDAM
+386 KEVFDFSNSYSNGTLGFGTSGLPQGSYMLSIQVGS
-395 FSAGENT
+395 EH
-402 VNLDASKLPV
+402 
-412 GNYLVSV
+412 SV
-419 QAGSAR
+419 QKMQ
-425 STARIDIAR
+425 IK

>member
-1 MKKANLLAPLFGLA
+1 MKVSRVVSLFFSLGLA
-15 LMATASVYADPDPNF
+15 VSAFAAPDPNF

-45 TIEEKDKTVD
+45 TIESQDKTVD

-124 DSPLDQGY
+124 DSPLDDGY

-148 DDPYQRLVE
+148 GDPYKRLVE

-171 IFHQGETDEGDGDWP
+171 IFHQGETDEGDSDWP
-186 GKVKKVY
+186 NKVKKVY

-203 ENIPFFAGEVPYEGS
+203 ANIPFFAGEVPYQGS

-229 PQQSKNFYIVSAEGL
+229 PQQSKNFYLVSAEGL

-272 VLGDKLNP
+272 VLGDDLKP
-280 VATSTPESSSAEPA
+280 VTTTPSSSSEAP
-294 ASSSSGTPASSGDA
+294 ASSSEAAP
-308 NSSSSAGPAD
+308 NSSAA
-318 GSSSSAQSPE
+318 
-328 SSAPAEESSSSEG
+328 ESSSS
-341 SDAVR
+341 
-346 AVQAKGVSIGK
+346 VSGGDVSSSSTAGIIIIGNAAPS
-357 MVVSQ
+357 MSVGRVSFAGDFV
-362 NAIVVPVNL
+362 NVPLSL
-371 ARASRVNVSVYSVLG
+371 ARAGVVNIRLYSVLG
-386 KQVMSMDAM
+386 NEVVNVNRVMSTGTGYVLI
-395 FSAGENT
+395 SKEN
-402 VNLDASKLPV
+402 VPSGV
-412 GNYLVSV
+412 YMMSV
-419 QAGSAR
+419 QMGSSR
-425 STARIDIAR
+425 ITKRIDLR

>member
-1 MKKANLLAPLFGLA
+1 MKVSRVVSLFFNLGLA
-15 LMATASVYADPDPNF
+15 VSAFAAPDPNF

-45 TIEEKDKTVD
+45 TIEAQDKTVD

-100 EKLDPQIKVGV
+100 KELDPQIKVGV

-124 DSPLDQGY
+124 DSPLDDGY

-148 DDPYQRLVE
+148 GDPYKRLVE

-171 IFHQGETDEGDGDWP
+171 IFHQGETDEGDSDWP
-186 GKVKKVY
+186 NKVKKVY
-193 DRLVKDIGLD
+193 DRLVRDVGLD
-203 ENIPFFAGEVPYEGS
+203 ENIPFFAGEVPHEGS
-218 SKGTNNNIRKL
+218 SKGTNNNIRQL
-229 PQQSKNFYIVSAEGL
+229 PNKSKNFYIVSAEGL
-244 NDLDMMRIHFSSQG
+244 NDLDFMRIHFSSQG

-280 VATSTPESSSAEPA
+280 VSTTSSSSETVASSSSETAPESSS
-294 ASSSSGTPASSGDA
+294 SVVG
-308 NSSSSAGPAD
+308 
-318 GSSSSAQSPE
+318 PE
-328 SSAPAEESSSSEG
+328 SSALAIG
-341 SDAVR
+341 SGVDAASVIGKAVVHAGRVSVPVR
-346 AVQAKGVSIGK
+346 ANGMTVSAKVFSMQGK
-357 MVVSQ
+357 
-362 NAIVVPVNL
+362 A
-371 ARASRVNVSVYSVLG
+371 VLDFG
-386 KQVMSMDAM
+386 NSY
-395 FSAGENT
+395 AGGM
-402 VNLDASKLPV
+402 LGFDASSLPA
-412 GNYLVSV
+412 GSYMLSV
-419 QAGSAR
+419 QVGSAH
-425 STARIDIAR
+425 SVQKVLIK

>member
-1 MKKANLLAPLFGLA
+1 MKKVNLLGPLFGFA
-15 LMATASVYADPDPNF
+15 LMAAASVYADPDPNF

-45 TIEEKDKTVD
+45 TIEAQDKTVD

-76 DAIPPLANKHG
+76 EAIPPLANKHG

-111 VVVAIA
+111 VVVAVA
-117 GCSIVAF
+117 GCSIVLF
-124 DSPLDQGY
+124 DPPVSDSY
-132 MSTQAGWFK
+132 WSTQAGWFM

-148 DDPYQRLVE
+148 DDPYQRLVD

-171 IFHQGETDEGDGDWP
+171 IFHQGETDEGDSDWP
-186 GKVKKVY
+186 NKVKKVY
-193 DRLVKDIGLD
+193 DRLVKDVGLD
-203 ENIPFFAGEVPYEGS
+203 ENIPFFAGEVPYQGS
-218 SKGTNNNIRKL
+218 SKGTNTNIRKL
-229 PQQSKNFYIVSAEGL
+229 PEKSKNFYIVSAEGL

-280 VATSTPESSSAEPA
+280 VATSTPESSSAETPT
-294 ASSSSGTPASSGDA
+294 SSSGDTPASSGSE
-308 NSSSSAGPAD
+308 SSSSAGPAD

-328 SSAPAEESSSSEG
+328 SSAVADATSSSEG
-341 SDAVR
+341 SDAIR

-371 ARASRVNVSVYSVLG
+371 DRASRVNVAVYSVLG

-395 FSAGENT
+395 FSTGENT
-402 VNLDASKLPV
+402 VNFDASKLPV

>member
-1 MKKANLLAPLFGLA
+1 MMKVSRVVSLFFSLGLA
-15 LMATASVYADPDPNF
+15 VSAFAAPDPNF

-45 TIEEKDKTVD
+45 TIEAQDKTVD

-132 MSTQAGWFK
+132 MSTQASWFK

-171 IFHQGETDEGDGDWP
+171 IFHQGETDEGDNDWP
-186 GKVKKVY
+186 NKVKKVY

-203 ENIPFFAGEVPYEGS
+203 ANIPFFAGEVPYQGS

-229 PQQSKNFYIVSAEGL
+229 PQQSKNFYLVSAEGL

-272 VLGDKLNP
+272 VLGDDLKP
-280 VATSTPESSSAEPA
+280 VSTTSSSSSEAP
-294 ASSSSGTPASSGDA
+294 ASSSEAAP
-308 NSSSSAGPAD
+308 NSSAA
-318 GSSSSAQSPE
+318 
-328 SSAPAEESSSSEG
+328 ESSSST
-341 SDAVR
+341 A
-346 AVQAKGVSIGK
+346 GVIIIGNAAPSLS
-357 MVVSQ
+357 VGRVSFAGDFV
-362 NAIVVPVNL
+362 NVPLSL
-371 ARASRVNVSVYSVLG
+371 ARAGVVNVRLYSVLG
-386 KQVMSMDAM
+386 NEVVNANRVMN
-395 FSAGENT
+395 AGTDNVLISKEN
-402 VNLDASKLPV
+402 VPSGV
-412 GNYLVSV
+412 YMMSV
-419 QAGSAR
+419 QMGSSR
-425 STARIDIAR
+425 ITKRIDLR